1 MKRVLGYLQELSFM
15 DSLIQ
20 EYYAISEAAVIPK
33 PLVLN
38 SLAKVKADHGLRKG
52 FSETEITWILEN
64 TIQQFDIQ
72 PTIEGRDFHELFTGP
87 KLRLET
93 VALIYSLAGIAN
105 MFCLTQDKSSPRNLL
120 EYRSLFAKRML
131 LASDTILQ
139 ICKILTPVNDLTIWV
154 LYENVILSTVV
165 YGDYSST
172 KWHRLGELST
182 HMFELGLHR
191 DSHQSPDL
199 PPFLVESRRR
209 LFAAAYQLD
218 KSIATFLGRP
228 PRITQRHSDCRLPLD
243 IGDEALSS
251 NAQIAL
257 ASQSLDSNGWNLHG
271 RFQRSAWIRLR
282 FLISMFREEILELSL
297 QGSKEETADQLR
309 LLVQRDPEAQAP
321 LLDVSATLLS
331 TVLVFGTH
339 HQHMI
344 DIQRDFTW
352 VILLYGFPSAGVLIK
367 ALQKEARTGH
377 PMPYKGSRSL
387 LIRNLSVL
395 ISHLESISR
404 PNIANHELFARA
416 SKVLSIILDEVLEP
430 RDPGAS
436 SKVDFDA
443 FPATIDGLGELEDM
457 NLVDTMEW
465 GGVFDQWIL

>member
-1 MKRVLGYLQELSFM
+1 MRRVLGYLQELSFM

-38 SLAKVKADHGLRKG
+38 SLAQVKADHSLRKG

-87 KLRLET
+87 NLRLET

-191 DSHQSPDL
+191 DSHQSSDL

-282 FLISMFREEILELSL
+282 FLISTFREEILELSL
-297 QGSKEETADQLR
+297 QSSKEETADQLR
-309 LLVQRDPEAQAP
+309 
-321 LLDVSATLLS
+321 
-331 TVLVFGTH
+331 
-339 HQHMI
+339 
-344 DIQRDFTW
+344 
-352 VILLYGFPSAGVLIK
+352 
-367 ALQKEARTGH
+367 
-377 PMPYKGSRSL
+377 
-387 LIRNLSVL
+387 
-395 ISHLESISR
+395 
-404 PNIANHELFARA
+404 
-416 SKVLSIILDEVLEP
+416 
-430 RDPGAS
+430 
-436 SKVDFDA
+436 
-443 FPATIDGLGELEDM
+443 
-457 NLVDTMEW
+457 
-465 GGVFDQWIL
+465 